1 MRMGRKPHLL
11 YKKMIA
17 VDRVI
22 KLARDK
28 VSELGGFLVLV
39 KVSVKN
45 EIQVFVDKSEGI
57 SINECLQ
64 ISRFIEEDL
73 NREIEDFELSVSS
86 PGLNKRFIVEEQYFK
101 NIGKEVV
108 VTLKDGKKMQ
118 GKLIAFDGNV
128 ILEITK
134 KEKKRKQIKIQE
146 EILEAQIKETK
157 LIVKF

>member
-57 SINECLQ
+57 SINECLH
-64 ISRFIEEDL
+64 ISRFIE
-73 NREIEDFELSVSS
+73 
-86 PGLNKRFIVEEQYFK
+86 
-101 NIGKEVV
+101 
-108 VTLKDGKKMQ
+108 
-118 GKLIAFDGNV
+118 
-128 ILEITK
+128 
-134 KEKKRKQIKIQE
+134 
-146 EILEAQIKETK
+146 
-157 LIVKF
+157 